1 MLWKEAIAVTTA
13 GADGSAVGTAYSH
26 NTVMGYIHAAYVD
39 YSGTL
44 CPSTTDLTVGAA
56 STPTENIINL
66 ANGTTD
72 AWIYPRRQVHNNA
85 GTGLTLEGT
94 EPVVDKYIVYDRV
107 KVVVGDCNAITDAV
121 TVYLFWE
128 EP

>member
-44 CPSTTDLTVGAA
+44 CPNTTDLTVGAA

-72 AWIYPRRQVHNNA
+72 AWIYPRRHR
-85 GTGLTLEGT
+85 T
-94 EPVVDKYIVYDRV
+94 VVDKYIVYDRV